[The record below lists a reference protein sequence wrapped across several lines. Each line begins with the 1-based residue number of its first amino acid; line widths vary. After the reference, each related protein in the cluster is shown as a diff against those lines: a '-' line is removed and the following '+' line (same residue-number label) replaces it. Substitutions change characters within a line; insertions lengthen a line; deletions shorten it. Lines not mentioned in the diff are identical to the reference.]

1 MNKADI
7 TCENNTILLAGKLDF
22 FNVMSVYQQSLSFIK
37 AKQAFVIDC
46 TQLQEAN
53 SAVIALLIE
62 WIKLAKV
69 IASPLTLRGL
79 SPEIL
84 VLAKAANLDDLLTS
98 GSFSG

>member
-7 TCENNTILLAGKLDF
+7 TCENNTILLSGKVDF
-22 FNVMSVYQQSLSFIK
+22 FNVMSVYQQSLSFIV
-37 AKQAFVIDC
+37 AQQAFTIDC
-46 TQLQEAN
+46 THLQEAN

-62 WIKLAKV
+62 WIKHAKA
-69 IASPLTLRGL
+69 IAASITFRGL
-79 SPEIL
+79 SPDLL